1 MKKIHIILVAA
12 FALLPFA
19 ATAQMHVQDLPAD
32 VQQIVV
38 SDNTHLDVHFDAA
51 SAARLEVPAA
61 SASKA
66 SVVKGGKMQ
75 LSEALSSAVLRIPV
89 NRSITFSAEDNA
101 RIDLHIADGT
111 SLNIL
116 TLLVEDNASVRILGD
131 PGNDLTLHSL
141 YIRAEDNAGV
151 VASTRVNLTDY
162 DLRVSDQAKI
172 VFSILNMIA
181 DGPGTVTSRTSVVD
195 DHGVIDYGTIYYNG
209 ELYRSDTPNPD
220 NNYIVRHH
228 TSVDGEARPNPFRY
242 HRDVMLRFNW
252 GFHNWSSSRNP
263 IHGFE
268 GQVADQSF
276 AARTTFNNIQLS
288 LDYPLFGTRHFGAY
302 VGLGLEW
309 DKYKLVNPAMNTV
322 DRYRD
327 IPVTAA
333 SISTRYVVVPLSIR
347 FDLGRSRDWAL
358 EFSALP
364 GLFWR
369 GKHSGL
375 RVDMES
381 STDEIAIYD
390 RRICDQINPY
400 KLDLRASLRYNGIGL
415 YVQAATMSALRK
427 GYHPLYPVK
436 FGLSIA
442 LD

>member
-12 FALLPFA
+12 LALLPFA

-66 SVVKGGKMQ
+66 SVVKGGKMH
-75 LSEALSSAVLRIPV
+75 LSEALSSAVLRLPSS
-89 NRSITFSAEDNA
+89 RSITFSAEDNA
-101 RIDLHIADGT
+101 RVDLHVVDGT

-116 TLLVEDNASVRILGD
+116 TLLVEDNASVRILGE
-131 PGNDLTLHSL
+131 PGNELTVSSL
-141 YIRAEDNAGV
+141 NIRAEDNAGV

-172 VFSILNMIA
+172 VFSQFNMVVA
-181 DGPGTVTSRTSVVD
+181 GSTPTATTCTSVIE
-195 DHGVIDYGTIYYNG
+195 DHGVIDYGTIYHNG
-209 ELYRSDTPNPD
+209 EVYRADSPK
-220 NNYIVRHH
+220 YIVEHKEQKA
-228 TSVDGEARPNPFRY
+228 SANGEARSNPFRY
-242 HRDVMLRFNW
+242 HRDVLLRFNW
-252 GFHNWSSSRNP
+252 GFHNWSNSRNP

-268 GQVADQSF
+268 GQVSDQAF

-309 DKYKLVNPAMNTV
+309 DKYKLASLEMTNLESYQEN
-322 DRYRD
+322 
-327 IPVTAA
+327 PVTAA
-333 SISTRYVVVPLSIR
+333 SISTRYVVVPISVQ
-347 FDLGRSRDWAL
+347 FDMGRSRDWTL

-381 STDEIAIYD
+381 ATDEVTIYD
-390 RRICDQINPY
+390 RSMCSQINPY